1 MATHTRHHR
10 NTVTEAAVVDALSR
24 HVAEI
29 AFGIVEVVRVVVE
42 EPRCKVSVTTTQPGV
57 PAAAVCIG
65 KAGAVARAV
74 ARDIGLEMVGIVTYS
89 PDITTYLSNAISA
102 HNVSPISVEVTDILS
117 RKARMVFDNEPSAAG
132 PSQLARAIGARD
144 PTSDLPQDSRAGIS
158 NCAHPTVSPAATA
171 TTSRGT
177 ARHCRS
183 PHDNTIRKCRGVA
196 GRRLRLAAVRA
207 WHHLVVECLAGRPRH
222 DPRHGAADPCYRPL
236 RARHQAARR
245 VRHRLHCH
253 RWCSSHRR
261 QERHVGTPLTARPL
275 A

>member
-132 PSQLARAIGARD
+132 PSQLARAIGA
-144 PTSDLPQDSRAGIS
+144 QGS
-158 NCAHPTVSPAATA
+158 NV
-171 TTSRGT
+171 
-177 ARHCRS
+177 
-183 PHDNTIRKCRGVA
+183 
-196 GRRLRLAAVRA
+196 RLASGLTG
-207 WHHLVVECLAGRPRH
+207 WHLQLCSPDCVPGSYCNHQPRN
-222 DPRHGAADPCYRPL
+222 
-236 RARHQAARR
+236 
-245 VRHRLHCH
+245 
-253 RWCSSHRR
+253 SS
-261 QERHVGTPLTARPL
+261 TLPIAS
-275 A
+275 